1 MSSTPDKNPEE
12 VLRQEI
18 LADARRQA
26 ERLLRKAKKEV
37 EDLAAAA
44 EKSVAD
50 ERAKTVG
57 GAEAAARRRTDLVL
71 AKVPVE
77 EARIRAAR
85 AEAVLDAVRD
95 DARARLEAEE
105 LTPER
110 LLALIAE
117 AVRLVGSDCVVALS
131 KADRERLAAI
141 PSWQKEAAASLPCSV
156 ELADKPLPD
165 DSKGP
170 VVTAKD
176 GSAFYDNRLSVRLAR
191 MWPALR
197 CEIAEKLGLSAAK
210 PEGAAAEAETAET
223 AAKPTGPYVSK
234 VSGPIV
240 TARGMEAAQMFEVV
254 KVGEDGLIGEVVRL
268 DGGKAT
274 VQVYEDTTLLR
285 PGAPVVLTGAP
296 LSVCLGP
303 GLIGNIYDGIQRPLP
318 AIQSHFG
325 AWIGR
330 GGDFSAIDLDKRWP
344 FTPAEGLAVGSRVS
358 GGTILG
364 TVPETDLFTHSVMV
378 PPGVEGVLRT
388 LAPAGDY
395 TLRDTIA
402 VVATDAGDRE
412 IALLQKWPVRVP
424 RPTRERLRIDA
435 PLVTGQR
442 IIDTLFPIGKGGTA
456 AIPGGFGT
464 GKTCTQHQLAK
475 WSDADIIVYIGCGER
490 GNEMTDVLREFP
502 EIVDPKSGHPLME
515 RTILIAN
522 TSNMPVAAREV
533 SIYTGITLAEYYR
546 DMGCS
551 VAVFADSTSRWAEAL
566 RELAARLEEMPAE
579 EGFPATLPT
588 RLAQFYERA
597 GSFETLGGRRGAISI
612 VGAVSPPGGDFSE
625 PVTQH
630 TQRFIRC
637 FWALDSELANAR
649 HYPSINWLRSYSEYG
664 EDVADWWARRA
675 PDWGALRAETI
686 QILQR
691 EDRLQQIVKLVGPDV
706 LPDSQRLILF
716 VAEMIKDGFLTQS
729 AFDPVDMYCSPERQM
744 TLLRLI
750 LAVYR
755 KGGQAIEAGAPL
767 LKVQQLDCVPQV
779 VRAKATYGNDQMED
793 LALLENTLHQQLD
806 ALIAEYR
813 KQGGAR

>member
-1 MSSTPDKNPEE
+1 MTTSGKNPEDI
-12 VLRQEI
+12 LRREI

-26 ERLLRKAKKEV
+26 ERLLQKAHKDA
-37 EDLAAAA
+37 EDLVAAAA
-44 EKSVAD
+44 KNVAA
-50 ERAKTVG
+50 ERETLMG
-57 GAEAAARRRTDLVL
+57 EAADAAAKRADLIL
-71 AKVPVE
+71 TKVPVE
-77 EARIRAAR
+77 VARIHATRT
-85 AEAVLDAVRD
+85 EAVLNSVRDAVQT
-95 DARARLEAEE
+95 RLTTES
-105 LTPER
+105 LTPSR
-110 LLALIAE
+110 LLSLVTD
-117 AVRLVGSDCVVALS
+117 AVRLVDADCVISLS
-131 KADRERLAAI
+131 KSDRLLLDQIDGWTKTVADDCGHA
-141 PSWQKEAAASLPCSV
+141 V
-156 ELADKPLPD
+156 DVADDPLPEG
-165 DSKGP
+165 SMGP
-170 VVTAKD
+170 QVASRD
-176 GSAFYDNRLSVRLAR
+176 GSRLCDNRLSARLDR

-197 CEIAEKLGLSAAK
+197 CAVAEKLGFSKAM
-210 PEGAAAEAETAET
+210 PSSDVEAPHEEF
-223 AAKPTGPYVSK
+223 PSGGPVVVK

-268 DGGKAT
+268 DAGKA
-274 VQVYEDTTLLR
+274 VIQVYEDTTLLR

-330 GGDFSAIDLDKRWP
+330 GGEFSPIDLDRKWP
-344 FTPAEGLAVGSRVS
+344 FTPAANLSPGDRVTGGSVV
-358 GGTILG
+358 G
-364 TVPETDLFTHSVMV
+364 TVPETDLFTHSILV
-378 PPGVEGVLRT
+378 PPDVEGVLVS
-388 LAPAGDY
+388 LVPAGDY

-402 VVATDAGDRE
+402 VVRTAAGDRNVS
-412 IALLQKWPVRVP
+412 LMQKWPVRVP
-424 RPTRERLRIDA
+424 RPARERLRISE

-502 EIVDPKSGHPLME
+502 EILDPKSGHPLME

-597 GSFETLGGRRGAISI
+597 GSFETLGGGRGAISI

-664 EDVADWWARRA
+664 EDVADWWAHRA
-675 PDWGALRAETI
+675 PDWGSLRSETI

-716 VAEMIKDGFLTQS
+716 VADLIKDGFLTQS
-729 AFDPVDMYCSPERQM
+729 AFDPVDMYCTPERQM
-744 TLLRLI
+744 FLLGLI
-750 LAVYR
+750 LAIYH
-755 KGGQAIEAGAPL
+755 KGAQAIEAGAPL
-767 LKVQQLDCVPQV
+767 LKVQQLDCVPRV
-779 VRAKATYGNDQMED
+779 MRAKSTFGNDGMEG
-793 LALLENTLHQQLD
+793 LAELKNALHQQLD
-806 ALIAEYR
+806 ALIAEYS
-813 KQGGAR
+813 K